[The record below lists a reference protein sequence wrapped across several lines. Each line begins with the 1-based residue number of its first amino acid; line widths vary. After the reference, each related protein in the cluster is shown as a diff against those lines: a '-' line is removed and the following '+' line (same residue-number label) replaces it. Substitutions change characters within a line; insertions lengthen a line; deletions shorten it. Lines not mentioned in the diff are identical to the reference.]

1 MTADGV
7 STSSP
12 VNCGRPVMFTWQ
24 YSVFCSH
31 TSTLDS
37 QRVKNGMTVIYIYT
51 NNIFGGIGFFCWCI
65 YTFVSL
71 LNFSLLLR
79 C

>member
-37 QRVKNGMTVIYIYT
+37 QRVKNGMTVIYIQT
-51 NNIFGGIGFFCWCI
+51 IFLAA
-65 YTFVSL
+65 SA
-71 LNFSLLLR
+71 FSVGVYILS
-79 C
+79 